1 MKAKKRWLVFFYGGK
16 ELLRY
21 TLRGTF
27 PGEREATMQRLAYEN
42 DIPVSA
48 ISFAIVTR

>member
-1 MKAKKRWLVFFYGGK
+1 MKAKRKWLVFFSGGK

-21 TLRGTF
+21 TLADTF
-27 PGEREATMQRLAYEN
+27 PGEREQTMKQLAYEN

-48 ISFAIVTR
+48 IYFAVITD